1 MLMLV
6 RRDRSFSWNSVRSL
20 ISFAASVAAI
30 AISSTSPCA
39 RAQFALPPAS
49 PPSQS
54 IPTWQTAA
62 GGRMSFEVA
71 SIRLGDPGNF
81 IRPTIDLSIEDT
93 PITPGG
99 AFIADFSLPIYIE
112 FAYKILL
119 TRDQEQAMVA
129 HLPKWVGA
137 QPFVIQAKAP
147 AADVTKDQ
155 MRLMMQSLLADRFK
169 LAVHFETQDQPAL
182 ALVLTKHGT
191 PGPRL
196 RPHSQGLAC
205 DAKWTAPPDPTSP
218 SVLPGEFVPSC
229 GVVLAI
235 NVADHTILFGAR
247 NITLHSIAANLA
259 IIPPVAEFGRP
270 VVDQTGL
277 AGTYDFSLNWLADR
291 SASASGA
298 GEPPEEQGPPFLEA
312 LKEQLGLKLKPAR
325 AVVQVLV
332 IDHVEEPS
340 PN

>member
-1 MLMLV
+1 MLIPVLH
-6 RRDRSFSWNSVRSL
+6 DRSLSKNSVQRLLSL
-20 ISFAASVAAI
+20 SPFVAAM
-30 AISSTSPCA
+30 AVLSTSPCA
-39 RAQFALPPAS
+39 RGQSALPLAP

-54 IPTWQTAA
+54 IPEWQADA
-62 GGRMSFEVA
+62 GGHMSYEVA
-71 SIRLGDPGNF
+71 SIRPGDPGKF
-81 IRPTIDLSIEDT
+81 IPPTIDLSIEDT

-119 TRDQEQAMVA
+119 TREQEQAMVA

-137 QPFVIQAKAP
+137 QPFVIEGKAP
-147 AADVTKDQ
+147 KADVTKDQ

-169 LAVHFETQDQPAL
+169 LAVHFETNDRPVL
-182 ALVLTKHGT
+182 ALVLTQLGT

-205 DAKWTAPPDPTSP
+205 NAKWTAPPDRTSP

-229 GVVLAI
+229 GIFQAI

-247 NITLHSIAANLA
+247 NVTLQAIATNLA
-259 IIPPVAEFGRP
+259 TLPPVAEFGRP
-270 VVDQTGL
+270 VVNRTGL
-277 AGTYDFSLNWLADR
+277 AGTYDFSVNWLPDR

-298 GEPPEEQGPPFLEA
+298 GEPPDAQGPSFLEA
-312 LKEQLGLKLKPAR
+312 LKEQLGLKLKPTR
-325 AVVQVLV
+325 AAVRTLV

>member
-1 MLMLV
+1 M
-6 RRDRSFSWNSVRSL
+6 R
-20 ISFAASVAAI
+20 
-30 AISSTSPCA
+30 
-39 RAQFALPPAS
+39 AS
-49 PPSQS
+49 PFRAAPCTPA
-54 IPTWQTAA
+54 ITADPRVA
-62 GGRMSFEVA
+62 NRRRRTHVEVA
-71 SIRLGDPGNF
+71 SIRPGDPGKF

-119 TRDQEQAMVA
+119 TRAQEQAMVA

-137 QPFVIQAKAP
+137 QPFVIEAKAP
-147 AADVTKDQ
+147 TADVTKDQ

-169 LAVHFETQDQPAL
+169 LAVHFETQDQPVL
-182 ALVLTKHGT
+182 ALVLTKPGT

-205 DAKWTAPPDPTSP
+205 DARWTAPPDRTSP

-229 GVVLAI
+229 GVVQAI

-247 NITLHSIAANLA
+247 NVTLQSIAANLGT
-259 IIPPVAEFGRP
+259 IPPVAEFGRP
-270 VVDQTGL
+270 VVNQTGL
-277 AGTYDFSLNWLADR
+277 AGTYDFSLNWLPDR
-291 SASASGA
+291 SGSASGA
-298 GEPPEEQGPPFLEA
+298 GEPPDAQGPSFLEA
-312 LKEQLGLKLKPAR
+312 LKEQLGLKLKPTR
-325 AVVQVLV
+325 AVLQTLV

>member
-6 RRDRSFSWNSVRSL
+6 PRDRSFSWNSVRSL

-30 AISSTSPCA
+30 AVSSTSPCA
-39 RAQFALPPAS
+39 RAQSALPPAS

-62 GGRMSFEVA
+62 GGHMSFEVA
-71 SIRLGDPGNF
+71 SIRLGDPDKF
-81 IRPTIDLSIEDT
+81 IYPTIDLSIEDT

-99 AFIADFSLPIYIE
+99 AFIVDFSLPMYIE

-119 TRDQEQAMVA
+119 APEQEQAMVA
-129 HLPKWVGA
+129 HLPKWVST
-137 QPFVIQAKAP
+137 QPFVIKAKAP
-147 AADVTKDQ
+147 MADVTKDQ

-169 LAVHFETQDQPAL
+169 LAAHFETHDQPAL
-182 ALVLTKHGT
+182 SLVLTKPGT

-205 DAKWTAPPDPTSP
+205 DARWTAPPDRTSP

-229 GVVLAI
+229 GVVQAV
-235 NVADHTILFGAR
+235 NVTDHTILFGAR
-247 NITLHSIAANLA
+247 NVTLQSIAANLG
-259 IIPPVAEFGRP
+259 IIPPVAVFGRP

-277 AGTYDFSLNWLADR
+277 AGTYDFSLNWLPDR
-291 SASASGA
+291 SRSGA
-298 GEPPEEQGPPFLEA
+298 GEPADAQGPSFLEA
-312 LKEQLGLKLKPAR
+312 LKEQLGLKLKPTR
-325 AVVQVLV
+325 AAVQTLV

>member
-6 RRDRSFSWNSVRSL
+6 LRDRSFSRNSVRSL
-20 ISFAASVAAI
+20 VSLAAFVVAI
-30 AISSTSPCA
+30 AVSSTWPCA
-39 RAQFALPPAS
+39 RGQSALPLAP

-54 IPTWQTAA
+54 IPTWQTDA
-62 GGRMSFEVA
+62 GGHMSYEVA
-71 SIRLGDPGNF
+71 SIRPGDPGRF

-93 PITPGG
+93 LITPGG

-119 TRDQEQAMVA
+119 TREQEQAMVA

-137 QPFVIQAKAP
+137 QPFVIEAKAP
-147 AADVTKDQ
+147 TADVTKDQ

-169 LAVHFETQDQPAL
+169 LAVHFETADQPVL
-182 ALVLTKHGT
+182 ALVLTKPGT

-205 DAKWTAPPDPTSP
+205 DTKWTAPPDRTSP
-218 SVLPGEFVPSC
+218 SVLPGEFVPFC

-235 NVADHTILFGAR
+235 NVVDHTILFGAR
-247 NITLHSIAANLA
+247 NVTLQSIAANLA
-259 IIPPVAEFGRP
+259 TLPPVAEFGRP
-270 VVDQTGL
+270 VVNQTGL
-277 AGTYDFSLNWLADR
+277 AGTYDFSLNWLPDR
-291 SASASGA
+291 SGSASGA
-298 GEPPEEQGPPFLEA
+298 GEPPDAQGPSFLEA
-312 LKEQLGLKLKPAR
+312 LKEQLGLKLKPTR
-325 AVVQVLV
+325 AVVQTLV